1 MCLVVCGRCVYY
13 ANKVLSEI
21 RQVKPR
27 RVASPQEEPK
37 RNQADD
43 TTKPSDAVGASSTAP
58 RPSVSSKRE
67 LGEIFYLDE
76 TASGI
81 SLGNTHPAAAA
92 AAASEA
98 TRKRGEAIKR
108 ISNLRRLIIFVAVLA
123 SIPAYVGSIIELMR
137 LQRCWDWIDIDMTPT
152 RIATTAAVE
161 LFVASVLYHH
171 TEKWWKQDLRRC
183 CEGLVMY
190 LYNCWR

>member
-1 MCLVVCGRCVYY
+1 MRQHLTY
-13 ANKVLSEI
+13 SEI
-21 RQVKPR
+21 RIGLLPF
-27 RVASPQEEPK
+27 
-37 RNQADD
+37 
-43 TTKPSDAVGASSTAP
+43 
-58 RPSVSSKRE
+58 
-67 LGEIFYLDE
+67 ILDCE
-76 TASGI
+76 TSIG
-81 SLGNTHPAAAA
+81 SHSAAAA

-108 ISNLRRLIIFVAVLA
+108 ISNFRRLIIFVAVFT
-123 SIPAYVGSIIELMR
+123 SIPVYVGSIIQLTR
-137 LQRCWDWIDIDMTPT
+137 SQRCWDWIDSDLTPAM
-152 RIATTAAVE
+152 IATNAAVE